1 MLPEDAVT
9 TPRFATAHHQDSFAP
24 NPNRNQTFKQT
35 GSLTIN
41 ESVDL
46 SIQQELAARGHQ
58 LEVKSSPIATPVMLY
73 IDHVSETLYAAGDP
87 RAGRHVAGLDDT

>member
-1 MLPEDAVT
+1 M
-9 TPRFATAHHQDSFAP
+9 
-24 NPNRNQTFKQT
+24 
-35 GSLTIN
+35 
-41 ESVDL
+41 DL